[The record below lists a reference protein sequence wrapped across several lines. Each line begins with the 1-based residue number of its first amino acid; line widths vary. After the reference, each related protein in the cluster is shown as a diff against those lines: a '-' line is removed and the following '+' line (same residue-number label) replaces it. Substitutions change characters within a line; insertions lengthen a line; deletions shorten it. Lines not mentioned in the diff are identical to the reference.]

1 MLEQRNY
8 QALLAAI
15 ATLQQPLDH
24 FFNSVMVMVEDE
36 KLRTNRLAL
45 LAELAA
51 LVQRVADLSIIVNGS
66 K

>member
-1 MLEQRNY
+1 MKMKN
-8 QALLAAI
+8 
-15 ATLQQPLDH
+15 
-24 FFNSVMVMVEDE
+24 ED
-36 KLRTNRLAL
+36 KPGCL